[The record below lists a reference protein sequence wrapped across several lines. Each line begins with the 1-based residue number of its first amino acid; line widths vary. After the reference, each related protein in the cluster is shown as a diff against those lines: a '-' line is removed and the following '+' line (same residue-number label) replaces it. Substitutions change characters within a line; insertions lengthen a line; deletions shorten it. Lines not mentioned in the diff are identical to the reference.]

1 MDKVVSKAFAVFRVM
16 FMVGAMFT
24 FVGFALIIA
33 GAISNDN
40 IGPFYLIG
48 VLSFCA
54 GPALMF
60 VPFLYDFLSGHSF
73 AKAGAFDDFF

>member
-1 MDKVVSKAFAVFRVM
+1 MDKVVSKAFAVFRAV
-16 FMVGAMFT
+16 FMVGAVLT
-24 FVGFALIIA
+24 LVGFALIIA

-48 VLSFCA
+48 VLSFCV

-60 VPFLYDFLSGHSF
+60 FPFLYDFLSGHSF
-73 AKAGAFDDFF
+73 AKAGVFDDFF